1 MNKDQ
6 IKGAAKDLG
15 GKVQEEAGKLVGS
28 KHQQTEG
35 LKHQVAGK
43 MQEHVGDLKE
53 AVKDL
58 KNQKVK
64 P

>member
-6 IKGAAKDLG
+6 VKGAAKNIG
-15 GKVQEEAGKLVGS
+15 GKLQEEVGKIVGS

-43 MQEHVGDLKE
+43 LQESVGDLKH
-53 AVKDL
+53 AVKE
-58 KNQKVK
+58 VK
-64 P
+64 KS